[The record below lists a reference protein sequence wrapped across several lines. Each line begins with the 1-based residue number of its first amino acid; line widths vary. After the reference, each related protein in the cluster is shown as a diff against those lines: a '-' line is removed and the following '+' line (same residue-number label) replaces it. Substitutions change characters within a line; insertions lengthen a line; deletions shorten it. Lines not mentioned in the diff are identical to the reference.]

1 MVVLL
6 ELLLKIDEACW
17 GYKKGLFITLA
28 LPSMGLFTIGIVV
41 ICYFSTVSWAFNLLV
56 SSVGLFTTGA
66 APNVDA
72 NKPLGG

>member
-1 MVVLL
+1 MLL

-28 LPSMGLFTIGIVV
+28 LPSIGLFTIGIVA
-41 ICYFSTVSWAFNLLV
+41 IGYFSTVCWAFDLLV
-56 SSVGLFTTGA
+56 SSVSLFTTDA
-66 APNVDA
+66 VPNVEA